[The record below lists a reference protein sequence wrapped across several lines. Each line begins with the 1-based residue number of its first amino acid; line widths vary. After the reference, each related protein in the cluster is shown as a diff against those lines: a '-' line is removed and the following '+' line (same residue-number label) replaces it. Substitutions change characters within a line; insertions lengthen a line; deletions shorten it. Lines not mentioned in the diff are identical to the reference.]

1 MRTQINTNDGREGVD
16 KRVGGAL
23 YGGRYS
29 QRYLHVVQIGICM
42 WYKLMNMYHPLQ
54 HHEYKCFS
62 DIILEIRNC
71 KYQHKKCLVHEYH
84 TKHGDYLKMK

>member
-1 MRTQINTNDGREGVD
+1 MRTQIIRMKAMKVLIRELGEQCVENGED
-16 KRVGGAL
+16 IASGN
-23 YGGRYS
+23 
-29 QRYLHVVQIGICM
+29 ICM

-62 DIILEIRNC
+62 DILLEIRNC